1 MEVASVDVDTG
12 EYMDKEVKVQ
22 VVVNVHVD
30 VSMDTGVGV
39 GGDVDVD
46 ADIDTNMASARMAH
60 RTSLLLEIAVMEVD
74 CSTFAC
80 QCTRSDGH
88 W

>member
-12 EYMDKEVKVQ
+12 EYMDKEVQVQ

-30 VSMDTGVGV
+30 VNMDTGVGV
-39 GGDVDVD
+39 GGDVD
-46 ADIDTNMASARMAH
+46 ADIDTNMALARMAH

-88 W
+88 R

>member
-1 MEVASVDVDTG
+1 VDVDTG
-12 EYMDKEVKVQ
+12 EYMDKEVQVQ

-30 VSMDTGVGV
+30 VNKDTGVGV
-39 GGDVDVD
+39 GGDVD

>member
-1 MEVASVDVDTG
+1 MEAASVDVDTG
-12 EYMDKEVKVQ
+12 EYMDKEVQ
-22 VVVNVHVD
+22 VGGNVHVD
-30 VSMDTGVGV
+30 VNMDTGVGV
-39 GGDVDVD
+39 GGDVDEG
-46 ADIDTNMASARMAH
+46 IDTNMALARMAH

-74 CSTFAC
+74 CSTFAY

>member
-39 GGDVDVD
+39 GGDVD

>member
-12 EYMDKEVKVQ
+12 EYMDKEVQVQ

-30 VSMDTGVGV
+30 VNMDTGVGV
-39 GGDVDVD
+39 GGDVD
-46 ADIDTNMASARMAH
+46 ADIDTNMALARMAH

>member
-12 EYMDKEVKVQ
+12 EYMDKEVQ
-22 VVVNVHVD
+22 VGGNVHVD
-30 VSMDTGVGV
+30 VNMDTGVGV

-46 ADIDTNMASARMAH
+46 EDIDTNMALARMAH